1 MPFQTILV
9 LCCLLVLLL
18 ILILQFRKRSADPA
32 LILNQERMKERLR
45 LVQESTEKQ
54 LIQNRTDANETAKVN
69 REELQKSLA
78 TNRQE
83 LGTVLEKFEGSFKQS
98 VKDFNDLQK
107 QKFDDL
113 LRKQEFIRQETE
125 EKLITVRET
134 VEKKL
139 SSIQED
145 NEKRLEKMRQTVD
158 EKLQETLDKRL
169 SESFKLVSERLE
181 AVQKGLGDMQQ
192 LASGV
197 GDLKK
202 VLTNVK
208 TRGTLG
214 EIQLGNILEQIM
226 TPEQYAANVKTK
238 KGSDALV
245 EFAIKLPGKNN
256 EEHVYLPIDAKFPQE
271 DFIRLQD
278 AYDAGD
284 AAAIESSSKAL
295 STQIKKSAKDIRDKY
310 ISPPETTEFAILF
323 LPIEGLYAEVV
334 RQPSLLEELQ
344 RKHKVVVA
352 GPTTLAA
359 MLNSLQMGFKT
370 LAIQKQSSEVW
381 EVLTAVKEEF
391 GKFGGVL
398 AKAQKKLEG
407 ASKDLELLQGTR
419 TNVINRKLRKVQT
432 ISSQEDPNDL
442 LESPFEPEQE

>member
-9 LCCLLVLLL
+9 LCCLIVLLI
-18 ILILQFRKRSADPA
+18 ILILQFKKPTANPD

-45 LVQESTEKQ
+45 LAQESTEKQ
-54 LIQNRTDANETAKVN
+54 LIQNRTDANETAKAN

-83 LGTVLEKFEGSFKQS
+83 LGTVLEKFEVSFSQN

-113 LRKQEFIRQETE
+113 LRKQEFIRKETE
-125 EKLITVRET
+125 EKLTHVRET

-139 SSIQED
+139 TSIQED

-226 TPEQYAANVKTK
+226 TPEQYESNVKTK

-245 EFAIKLPGKNN
+245 EFAIKLPGKNS

-284 AAAIESSSKAL
+284 PATIEQSSKAL
-295 STQIKKSAKDIRDKY
+295 STQIKKSAKDIKDKY

-381 EVLTAVKEEF
+381 EVLTAVKSEF
-391 GKFGGVL
+391 GKFGEVL

-407 ASKDLELLQGTR
+407 ASKDLESLQGTR
-419 TNVINRKLRKVQT
+419 TNVINRKLRNVQT
-432 ISSQEDPNDL
+432 LPSPDDSPDL
-442 LESPFEPEQE
+442 LEPPFEATE